1 MAERNQKSKQKAREN
16 QKWNKSQSAHNLAR
30 SSGSA
35 PVEAR
40 RGWKWTPKAPEPG
53 PAAVAAKLGV
63 YHLVLED
70 HCAPPDASAVCQRH
84 DTDCHAISGE
94 QLLAQ
99 TTYFGE
105 FAEDFADTLQEELK
119 QNMWHDVSQA
129 PVAKPQDGWQPM
141 YVPNGNALPRYLPS
155 Q

>member
-1 MAERNQKSKQKAREN
+1 MSSSSDEFEWEKDPDPFGFNAEWEELEAARVARQAGGEKA
-16 QKWNKSQSAHNLAR
+16 L
-30 SSGSA
+30 
-35 PVEAR
+35 
-40 RGWKWTPKAPEPG
+40 EPG
-53 PAAVAAKLGV
+53 TAAVAAEPGV
-63 YHLVLED
+63 YHLVLEN

-94 QLLAQ
+94 QFLARK
-99 TTYFGE
+99 TYFGE
-105 FAEDFADTLQEELK
+105 FPDAADFLQEELT